1 MLKNQRQSSDDWVK
15 NSLYIYLEI
24 KIFKK
29 LFSIQ
34 YYMTKLLDLDDD
46 ILNIIGDYVKEDN
59 KHRIKKEKDFE
70 STDYIMNR
78 LKMKNNFTREE
89 IGEAI
94 YSQLFKKCYKSEE
107 IQEYIDTRKLN
118 KYLSYI

>member
-1 MLKNQRQSSDDWVK
+1 MLKNQRQSSENWLK

-24 KIFKK
+24 KIIKK

-46 ILNIIGDYVKEDN
+46 ILNIIGNYVKVDN
-59 KHRIKKEKDFE
+59 ERRIKKEKDFE
-70 STDYIMNR
+70 ATDYIMNR
-78 LKMKNNFTREE
+78 LKIKDNFTKEE

>member
-1 MLKNQRQSSDDWVK
+1 M
-15 NSLYIYLEI
+15 
-24 KIFKK
+24 
-29 LFSIQ
+29 
-34 YYMTKLLDLDDD
+34 
-46 ILNIIGDYVKEDN
+46 
-59 KHRIKKEKDFE
+59 KKEKDFE

-78 LKMKNNFTREE
+78 LKMKSNFTRDE

>member
-15 NSLYIYLEI
+15 NSLYLYLEI

-46 ILNIIGDYVKEDN
+46 ILYIIGNYVKKDN
-59 KHRIKKEKDFE
+59 ERKIKKEKDFE

-94 YSQLFKKCYKSEE
+94 YSQLFKKCYTSEE
-107 IQEYIDTRKLN
+107 IQEYIDTRELN
-118 KYLSYI
+118 KYLSK

>member
-46 ILNIIGDYVKEDN
+46 ILNIIGDYVKKDN
-59 KHRIKKEKDFE
+59 ERRIKKEKDFE

-94 YSQLFKKCYKSEE
+94 YSQLFKKCYTSEE
-107 IQEYIDTRKLN
+107 IQEYIDTRELN
-118 KYLSYI
+118 KYLSNI